1 MAQLSGSRT
10 WRVLWPPESLERAG
24 RCAPQVHL
32 PRARCQ
38 GAVVRSL
45 ARPWRTARSGRRSRG
60 RGGAARMAQSWGYE
74 LRYNERRMQGVCA
87 VMNKIHS
94 YLTRPLLSLISTLI
108 TAGAI
113 ALTPGA
119 GGAQAAPAAFGPSNP
134 FYAPSTLPFHAP
146 PFDKIKDDD
155 YQPAIEAGIAQ
166 NLEEIRAIADNPAE
180 PTFENTLVAME
191 KSGLLIS
198 RVMQVFNGIT
208 GANINPVLQKV
219 QDAEAP
225 RLAAMQ
231 DAIYLNPK
239 LFQRV
244 QKIYEQRHS
253 LKLDAESLR
262 LVEYDYQQF
271 VLAGAR
277 LSDADK
283 VELKKLNEEEAN
295 LTTAFISKLLAA
307 TKDAAY
313 VTKDKAALAGLT
325 DAEIAAAADAAKD
338 RKVEGWVLSLQNTT
352 QQPDLQSLTNHDTR
366 RALFQNSWTRAERG
380 GDNDTRAT
388 IARLAQLR
396 AQKAKLLGYPR
407 SEGHKA

>member
-1 MAQLSGSRT
+1 MSQ
-10 WRVLWPPESLERAG
+10 
-24 RCAPQVHL
+24 
-32 PRARCQ
+32 
-38 GAVVRSL
+38 
-45 ARPWRTARSGRRSRG
+45 
-60 RGGAARMAQSWGYE
+60 
-74 LRYNERRMQGVCA
+74 
-87 VMNKIHS
+87 
-94 YLTRPLLSLISTLI
+94 ISTLI

-180 PTFENTLVAME
+180 PTFENTFVAME
-191 KSGLLIS
+191 KSGQLIS

-225 RLAAMQ
+225 KLAAMQ

-244 QKIYEQRHS
+244 QKIYEQRQA

-262 LVEYDYQQF
+262 L
-271 VLAGAR
+271 
-277 LSDADK
+277 
-283 VELKKLNEEEAN
+283 
-295 LTTAFISKLLAA
+295 TAFRCRQ
-307 TKDAAY
+307 
-313 VTKDKAALAGLT
+313 G
-325 DAEIAAAADAAKD
+325 
-338 RKVEGWVLSLQNTT
+338 
-352 QQPDLQSLTNHDTR
+352 
-366 RALFQNSWTRAERG
+366 
-380 GDNDTRAT
+380 
-388 IARLAQLR
+388 
-396 AQKAKLLGYPR
+396 
-407 SEGHKA
+407 